1 MNDYAVA
8 LFKVAKQNKF
18 HLPHPLAHMY
28 LASLLQETNDDRNIE
43 INSNFYIN
51 PKVVTMKI
59 NSSANVV
66 VLISVCLSVI
76 LFILVLECSDDSNS
90 VSSQRYSKLS
100 DSSFV
105 VSDSS
110 VLEINNFAVK
120 VDVTPGNPDVV
131 HVVAEKWAGQ
141 QADLDKIEVELAEL
155 QNGVRVRTTNPLG
168 LNNVSVDL

>member
-1 MNDYAVA
+1 
-8 LFKVAKQNKF
+8 
-18 HLPHPLAHMY
+18 
-28 LASLLQETNDDRNIE
+28 
-43 INSNFYIN
+43 
-51 PKVVTMKI
+51 MKI